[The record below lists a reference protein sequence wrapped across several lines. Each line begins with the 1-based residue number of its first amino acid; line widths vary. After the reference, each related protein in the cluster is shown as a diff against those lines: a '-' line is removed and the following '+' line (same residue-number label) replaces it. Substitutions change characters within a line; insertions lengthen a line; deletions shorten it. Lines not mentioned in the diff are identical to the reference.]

1 MVDKYLKLAIGGG
14 DADGDREEEDWNGNV
29 EVVCRDDIYNITQDS

>member
-14 DADGDREEEDWNGNV
+14 DADGDREEDWNGNV